1 MEKFT
6 HGIIAIDRKNPN
18 DDGTIP
24 VLHFVGYWSEPAE
37 NDIYGLYN
45 ELKTDE
51 ELGLVDRIDELD
63 LVPASQ
69 DVLDHFNNLNY
80 EDHESED

>member
-6 HGIIAIDRKNPN
+6 HGIMVVDRNNPN

-24 VLHFVGYWSEPAE
+24 VVHFVGYWDEPSE
-37 NDIYGLYN
+37 NDVYGLYN

-51 ELGLVDRIDELD
+51 EHGLTDTIDELD
-63 LVPASQ
+63 LVSAPQ
-69 DVLDHFNNLNY
+69 HVLDHFNSLKF
-80 EDHESED
+80 EDHEDDD